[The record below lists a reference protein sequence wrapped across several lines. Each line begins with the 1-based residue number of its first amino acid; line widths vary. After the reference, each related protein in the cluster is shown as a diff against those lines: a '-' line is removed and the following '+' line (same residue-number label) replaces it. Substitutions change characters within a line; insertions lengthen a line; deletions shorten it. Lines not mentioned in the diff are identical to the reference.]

1 VKLGIALGR
10 LYPTYYERV
19 TLEAD
24 RLGFESVWLPEHLV
38 LPVDVAGSPF
48 AGADHP
54 PVPSNA
60 PVYDCFGYLNYL
72 AGVTS
77 RVRLGSHVYLLGL
90 RHPFVSA
97 RAIQTLDLVSG
108 GRAEIGVGAGWLLSE
123 WTATGMDPRT
133 RGRRLDEA
141 IEICKRLWSDD
152 VIEHHGEFYDFEP
165 VQFEPK
171 PVQKPHPPI
180 LVGGESP
187 PALRRAARVG
197 NGWVGLDH
205 TPDSCAEPIA
215 KLAQLRAQYGR
226 EDEPFELVCTGRIEN
241 LDDVCRWEDAGIT
254 RLIVAPWDRS
264 RGAIDGMRR
273 LAEQVF
279 E

>member
-180 LVGGESP
+180 LIGGESP

-241 LDDVCRWEDAGIT
+241 LDDVRRWEDAGIT

>member
-1 VKLGIALGR
+1 MKLGIALGR

-180 LVGGESP
+180 LIGGESP

-241 LDDVCRWEDAGIT
+241 LDDVRRWEDAGIT

>member
-1 VKLGIALGR
+1 MKLGIALGR

-180 LVGGESP
+180 LIGGESP

-226 EDEPFELVCTGRIEN
+226 EDEPFELVCTGR
-241 LDDVCRWEDAGIT
+241 
-254 RLIVAPWDRS
+254 
-264 RGAIDGMRR
+264 
-273 LAEQVF
+273 
-279 E
+279 

>member
-1 VKLGIALGR
+1 MARTSTGIDVGAGSAIALCGQ
-10 LYPTYYERV
+10 YKGNTFHV
-19 TLEAD
+19 TNFHARANPSLGSSASEAD
-24 RLGFESVWLPEHLV
+24 
-38 LPVDVAGSPF
+38 
-48 AGADHP
+48 
-54 PVPSNA
+54 
-60 PVYDCFGYLNYL
+60 
-72 AGVTS
+72 T
-77 RVRLGSHVYLLGL
+77 
-90 RHPFVSA
+90 
-97 RAIQTLDLVSG
+97 
-108 GRAEIGVGAGWLLSE
+108 GWLLSG